1 MPYEKGNKWK
11 GNQSGRPKGSENK
24 VNTDL
29 KNIIL
34 QLLEKKS
41 SHLEEWMDRTAQT
54 DPAKAIELYAKLS
67 EFIIPKI
74 RNNNISVE
82 EVKERRVGSV
92 KVQHVYQSPNERSL
106 TNLNQW
112 VPLNIEQKSIQKK
125 ELVG

>member
-1 MPYEKGNKWK
+1 MPFEKGKNWN
-11 GNQSGRPKGSENK
+11 GNVNGRPKGSENK
-24 VNTDL
+24 INVDL
-29 KNIIL
+29 KNIIHK
-34 QLLEKKS
+34 LLEKKS

-92 KVQHVYQSPNERSL
+92 KVLHVYQSQDEQILL
-106 TNLNQW
+106 TL
-112 VPLNIEQKSIQKK
+112 
-125 ELVG
+125 